1 MKILKDIKGVFVP
14 PKKEYRFGLI
24 KKYFIV
30 PRNFNKT
37 IISIKKSK
45 LSIGT
50 PIVIRK
56 FDLGWKDKF
65 NSPRFE
71 FNPRFEIYFFMF
83 YFSITFVS
91 PDTFEDIYWEM
102 ILWYLYYSDKNI
114 IKAKKTWE
122 WEDYDTKKST
132 WNDKY
137 LINGD
142 PIQYE
147 RKQKLKR
154 VLK

>member
-1 MKILKDIKGVFVP
+1 
-14 PKKEYRFGLI
+14 
-24 KKYFIV
+24 
-30 PRNFNKT
+30 
-37 IISIKKSK
+37 

-56 FDLGWKDKF
+56 FELGWKDKF

-83 YFSITFVS
+83 YINITFVS

-114 IKAKKTWE
+114 TKAKKTWE
-122 WEDYDTKKST
+122 WSDYDTKKST
-132 WNDKY
+132 WDDKY